1 MELDRKLIKKIYK
14 VKKDKKGKR
23 IISKQPKG
31 VLVAGLT
38 ENGQIAIGFSL
49 CHRIDRFDYINRKIK
64 AKGLGRRI
72 AEERAIKWS
81 QHELVKI
88 PDSIEKELR
97 KFIYKCTRFYKHNQ
111 FVPWVENF
119 YRTEP
124 NYDY

>member
-14 VKKDKKGKR
+14 IKKDKKGKR

-38 ENGQIAIGFSL
+38 ESGQIAIGFSL

-88 PDSIEKELR
+88 PNSIEKELR

-111 FVPWVENF
+111 FVPWVENL
-119 YRTEP
+119 YRSEP